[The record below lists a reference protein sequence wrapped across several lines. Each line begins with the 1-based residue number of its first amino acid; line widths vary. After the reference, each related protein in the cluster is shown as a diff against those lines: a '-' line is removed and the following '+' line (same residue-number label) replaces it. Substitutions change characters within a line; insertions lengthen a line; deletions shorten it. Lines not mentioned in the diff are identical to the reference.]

1 MNVFSSL
8 SENDATVS
16 TCVNCTTPANLL
28 ATLAL
33 ISIGIGLARFFEIR
47 KEVSRRPCCRG
58 GPLLAIPHDDLVARR
73 ISCPPELGWH

>member
-8 SENDATVS
+8 SENDGTVS

-47 KEVSRRPCCRG
+47 KKYLDDHAAEAVPC
-58 GPLLAIPHDDLVARR
+58 
-73 ISCPPELGWH
+73 